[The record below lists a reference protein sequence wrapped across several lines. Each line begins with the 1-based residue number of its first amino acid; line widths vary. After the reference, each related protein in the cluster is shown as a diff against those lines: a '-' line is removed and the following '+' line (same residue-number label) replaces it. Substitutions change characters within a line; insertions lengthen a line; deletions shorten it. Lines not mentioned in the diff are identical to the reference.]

1 MNPVRLIR
9 TSTFQLAWWYMGIFG
24 ASTLTLIG
32 VVWWVTNGYL
42 EQQTN
47 ATIEAEVT
55 GLVEQYRQRGIQGL
69 ESLIAERQTMSNG
82 VPTVY
87 LFADQQ
93 RKKLAGNLS
102 TWPEGTS
109 DGAGWYNF
117 LRETSG
123 NKSVP
128 CEAGFSC

>member
-1 MNPVRLIR
+1 
-9 TSTFQLAWWYMGIFG
+9 MGIFG

-93 RKKLAGNLS
+93 RKNWRATCQHGLRARRTVPAGTTFSGKRAAISLS
-102 TWPEGTS
+102 
-109 DGAGWYNF
+109 
-117 LRETSG
+117 
-123 NKSVP
+123 P